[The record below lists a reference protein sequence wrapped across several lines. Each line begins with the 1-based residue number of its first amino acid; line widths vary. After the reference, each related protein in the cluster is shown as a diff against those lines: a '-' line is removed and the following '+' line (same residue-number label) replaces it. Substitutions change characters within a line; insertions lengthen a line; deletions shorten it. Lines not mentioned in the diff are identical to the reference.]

1 MMRARPRSML
11 LGFLALTLLFGGATA
26 VVATPQTATVPDS
39 RGVGS
44 PVFNE
49 QDVLSTLYEW
59 SLGYDDQSLDSE
71 DRLALMRDSFTEDA
85 SFIYDAVGFHAEW
98 HGIDEV
104 MGLFEG
110 ALEAQ
115 DDVRRHVM
123 SNELV
128 ERIDRRTAKV
138 TSYLTLVAVA
148 DPAEGPQL
156 ESTGIY
162 RDTVVL
168 EADGKWRIQ
177 ERHLTLDT
185 PPA

>member
-1 MMRARPRSML
+1 MRARPRSVL
-11 LGFLALTLLFGGATA
+11 LGFLASILVLGAATA
-26 VVATPQTATVPDS
+26 VGAAPQTPTVPDN
-39 RGVGS
+39 RGLGS

-49 QDVLSTLYEW
+49 HDVLATLYEW
-59 SLGYDDQSLDSE
+59 ALGYDDQSLDFE
-71 DRLALMRDSFTEDA
+71 DRLALMENAFTEDS
-85 SFIYDAVGFHAEW
+85 SFIYEAVGFHAEW

-104 MGLFEG
+104 MSLFEG

-115 DDVRRHVM
+115 DDVRRHVL

-128 ERIDRRTAKV
+128 ERVDRRTVKV
-138 TSYLTLVAVA
+138 TSYLTLTVVA
-148 DPAEGPQL
+148 DPAEGPYL

-162 RDTVVL
+162 RDTLVL
-168 EADGKWRIQ
+168 ESDGKWRIQ